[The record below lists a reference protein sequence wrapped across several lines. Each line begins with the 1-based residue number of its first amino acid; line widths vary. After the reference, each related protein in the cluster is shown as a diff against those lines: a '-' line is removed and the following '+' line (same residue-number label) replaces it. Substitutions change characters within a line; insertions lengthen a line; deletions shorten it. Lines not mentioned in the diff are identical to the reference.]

1 MLMECQTCPDGYRYE
16 IAAGSCLQVICPG
29 NLVYS
34 NHFKACAC
42 TNEMLYLIQSTLCA
56 ECPIGKVLNQ

>member
-1 MLMECQTCPDGYRYE
+1 MECQTCPDGYRYE
-16 IAAGSCLQVICPG
+16 IAAGNCLQVICPG

-42 TNEMLYLIQSTLCA
+42 TNEMPYLIQSTLCA
-56 ECPIGKVLNQ
+56 